1 MDITPADPKCIRLN
15 RVYDALV
22 DSGRVK
28 NKKAMAKELG
38 VYDSYLNTRLLGD
51 KKIPDELA
59 HKIEKVYGISAVW
72 LLHGEGE
79 TPVTPSASRKDVA
92 ELSKLVEKM
101 ATEITDLKARLAKLE
116 AVTLQ
121 QYS

>member
-1 MDITPADPKCIRLN
+1 MDITPSDPKCIRLN
-15 RVYDALV
+15 RIYDALV

-51 KKIPDELA
+51 KKITDELA
-59 HKIEKVYGISAVW
+59 HKIENVYGISAVW

-79 TPVTPSASRKDVA
+79 TPGAPAASRKHVA
-92 ELSKLVEKM
+92 DLSRMVEKM
-101 ATEITDLKARLAKLE
+101 ATEITDLKSRLAKLE
-116 AVTLQ
+116 AVTLK